1 MSHDVPG
8 GMSTEGTTTK
18 VYLGGDLDQQDKKY
32 SAERFA
38 NARKARISASSAPD

>member
-18 VYLGGDLDQQDKKY
+18 VYLGGDLDQQDKKILC
-32 SAERFA
+32 AA
-38 NARKARISASSAPD
+38 LCQCKKGPNISIIGA